1 MYHNRRRHTCCQE
14 LTCSDAVALYTE
26 VLQDTRVTSSGEAAA
41 AAVKFFS
48 FATVSLPMAW
58 ILLTGSV
65 ISGMSG
71 FWPDDLIVVT

>member
-1 MYHNRRRHTCCQE
+1 MMLLHCIQKSCKIPE
-14 LTCSDAVALYTE
+14 SPV
-26 VLQDTRVTSSGEAAA
+26 SGEAAA

>member
-1 MYHNRRRHTCCQE
+1 
-14 LTCSDAVALYTE
+14 V
-26 VLQDTRVTSSGEAAA
+26 SGEAAA